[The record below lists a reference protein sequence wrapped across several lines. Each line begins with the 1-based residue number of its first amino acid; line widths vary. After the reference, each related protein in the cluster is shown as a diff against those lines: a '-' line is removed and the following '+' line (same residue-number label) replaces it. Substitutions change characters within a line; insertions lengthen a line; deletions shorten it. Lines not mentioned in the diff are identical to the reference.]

1 MLMYCDLLT
10 KNGFCEFVTRVNT
23 RHFTVI
29 LCTILSNQKPSCTIF
44 SGFLTLCPG
53 AISRRRQVSEGI
65 VVRTSRPSNEEYQ
78 ENILAGTPEQG
89 SPWAPLD
96 FQIHEIEPT

>member
-1 MLMYCDLLT
+1 M
-10 KNGFCEFVTRVNT
+10 
-23 RHFTVI
+23 
-29 LCTILSNQKPSCTIF
+29 F

-78 ENILAGTPEQG
+78 EIFDREVGR
-89 SPWAPLD
+89 D
-96 FQIHEIEPT
+96 FLKGNPMVDK